1 MVQTQL
7 LPEDAKTCPGCGR
20 EKPVS
25 EFRAGCAWC
34 RSCYRFLDAMRR
46 GVPYEAILSAQD
58 GQCALCGT
66 EPKRGR
72 LNIDH
77 LHIPPDD
84 RDGFVYVRG
93 LLCGPCNL
101 LVGAIEQ
108 RPQVLTR
115 IPEYLAA
122 EPRRFYLPTARTKRR
137 SRSHGP
143 ASTWNRAKPK
153 L

>member
-1 MVQTQL
+1 MQGQL
-7 LPEDAKTCPGCGR
+7 LPEDSKRCPGCDR

-25 EFRAGCAWC
+25 EFRSNCTWC

-46 GVPYEAILSAQD
+46 GVPYETLLSEQD
-58 GQCALCGT
+58 GVCALCGDV
-66 EPKRGR
+66 PKGGR

-77 LHIPPDD
+77 LHVPPDD

-93 LLCGPCNL
+93 LLCGPCNR
-101 LVGAIEQ
+101 LVGSIEQ
-108 RPQVLTR
+108 RPQVMDR
-115 IPEYLAA
+115 VMSYLAA

-137 SRSHGP
+137 SRPHGP
-143 ASTWNRAKPK
+143 RSSWNTADKK